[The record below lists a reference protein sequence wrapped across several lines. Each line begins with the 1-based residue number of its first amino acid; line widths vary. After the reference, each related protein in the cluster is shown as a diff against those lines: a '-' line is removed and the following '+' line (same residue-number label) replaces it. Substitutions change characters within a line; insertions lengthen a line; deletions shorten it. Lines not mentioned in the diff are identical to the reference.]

1 MRIVYVY
8 RCPKMGYS
16 IQRSFNAIENEIKK
30 RKNVEVDSIYF
41 DNTKFSLNACVKNVI
56 AVIKYARKHPH
67 TIIHLTGAEYY
78 ILPFLR
84 RYKTVVTVHDLGFY
98 LTQKN
103 PIKKFF
109 LYLMYVKTIEA
120 ADMVVYVSKKSEEE
134 GQKYLNISNYCTIWN
149 SISDINIV
157 PPLNHVFNVDCP
169 RILFVGTKANKNL
182 RGFIH
187 ALKGRNCHLRIIG
200 PIDDEIKDLLLKY
213 NIHYSQVQDLSDSE
227 IIIEYQICDFVAFP
241 SLYEGFGLPILEG
254 QCAGKAVLT
263 SNRSPMKEIAGESCV
278 LVDPCDVDSM
288 REGINTI
295 ISNHKLYE
303 ESGKENVKKY
313 SLERKAEEY
322 YDVYCHL
329 TI

>member
-1 MRIVYVY
+1 
-8 RCPKMGYS
+8 
-16 IQRSFNAIENEIKK
+16 
-30 RKNVEVDSIYF
+30 
-41 DNTKFSLNACVKNVI
+41 
-56 AVIKYARKHPH
+56 
-67 TIIHLTGAEYY
+67 
-78 ILPFLR
+78 
-84 RYKTVVTVHDLGFY
+84 
-98 LTQKN
+98 
-103 PIKKFF
+103 
-109 LYLMYVKTIEA
+109 MYVKTIEA

-303 ESGKENVKKY
+303 ESGKENVKNIRWRGKQ
-313 SLERKAEEY
+313 KNIMMFT
-322 YDVYCHL
+322 V
-329 TI
+329 I